1 MDAKVITNGVLS
13 VSGQEGREQ
22 EGREQEGREPGSKV
36 TNKGQ

>member
-22 EGREQEGREPGSKV
+22 EGREPGSKV
-36 TNKGQ
+36 TKEGQ